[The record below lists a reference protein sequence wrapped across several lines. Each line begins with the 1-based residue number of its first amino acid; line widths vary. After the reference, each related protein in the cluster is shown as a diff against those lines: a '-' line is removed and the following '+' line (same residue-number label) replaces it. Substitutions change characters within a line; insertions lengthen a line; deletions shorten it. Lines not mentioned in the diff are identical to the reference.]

1 MNWIFFTIG
10 AVVAGAFADIFRK
23 YGSIINDP
31 FLNNLVF
38 QAGAFVMAFVLY
50 MVFSRKAVPDTH
62 SHVMTYIIV
71 GGLFVSLFTTFFFK
85 ALTLGPGVSTVA
97 PIVRA
102 GGIITV
108 AILGLILFHEKLTW
122 NLTAGIVLATA
133 GIYLMFLNK

>member
-1 MNWIFFTIG
+1 MSWIIFTIG
-10 AVVAGAFADIFRK
+10 AVAAGALADIFRK
-23 YGSIINDP
+23 YGSTINDP

-38 QAGAFVMAFVLY
+38 QAAAFITAFVLY
-50 MVFSRKAVPDTH
+50 MIFSRKAIPEAHTNI
-62 SHVMTYIIV
+62 MPYIIV

-122 NLTAGIVLATA
+122 NLTAGIVLASV
-133 GIYLMFLNK
+133 GIYLLFLNK

>member
-1 MNWIFFTIG
+1 MNWILFTIG
-10 AVVAGAFADIFRK
+10 AVTAGALADIFRK
-23 YGSIINDP
+23 YGSVINDP
-31 FLNNLVF
+31 FLNNLIF
-38 QAGAFVMAFVLY
+38 QAAAFITAFVLY
-50 MVFSRKAVPDTH
+50 ILFSRKAVPESH
-62 SHVMTYIIV
+62 NHVMTYIII

-122 NLTAGIVLATA
+122 NLAAGIVLATV